1 MCNTHTINF
10 AYFHQDNFFLGKQ
23 EKDEYILEKQEK
35 FPNVLEA
42 KNTKFTPISN

>member
-1 MCNTHTINF
+1 MCNTHTINLLIF
-10 AYFHQDNFFLGKQ
+10 TNQKKLRKQ
-23 EKDEYILEKQEK
+23 EKDEYILAKQEK

>member
-1 MCNTHTINF
+1 MCNTHTINL
-10 AYFHQDNFFLGKQ
+10 AYFHQDNFLKRKQ